1 MGVCG
6 SSQSLT
12 PQQQAARD
20 AEKKKSKQ
28 IEAGLHNDHYSD
40 LKVNKLLLLGSGES
54 GKSTLFKQMITI
66 YGKGFSEDE
75 KRGYVTIV
83 WKNIIEAMKTLCVQ
97 SVAFGDVSP
106 ANQPA
111 RVAFSE
117 MKGEEDLTPEL
128 GHAIQALWKE
138 PSIQAAYERRSTFQ
152 LPDSA
157 AYFFAKIDQVA
168 KREYIPN
175 NDDILRAR
183 VRTTGIVENNF
194 SIDGNNF
201 QMFDVGGQ
209 RNERK
214 KWIHCF
220 ESVTAVLF
228 VAAISEY
235 DQTCFEDEATN
246 RMTEA
251 LTLFDEITNSRW
263 FEKTSIILFLNK
275 RDLFAEKIK
284 RVPLT
289 AAFPDYKGRN
299 EYDEAIKYITT
310 EFETRSRNKAKT
322 IYTHVTCATDT
333 TNVHAV
339 FNAVKDIII
348 RQSLNEAGLLTE
360 GK

>member
-1 MGVCG
+1 
-6 SSQSLT
+6 
-12 PQQQAARD
+12 
-20 AEKKKSKQ
+20 
-28 IEAGLHNDHYSD
+28 
-40 LKVNKLLLLGSGES
+40 
-54 GKSTLFKQMITI
+54 
-66 YGKGFSEDE
+66 
-75 KRGYVTIV
+75 
-83 WKNIIEAMKTLCVQ
+83 
-97 SVAFGDVSP
+97 
-106 ANQPA
+106 
-111 RVAFSE
+111 

-128 GHAIQALWKE
+128 GHAIQALWRE
-138 PSIQAAYERRSTFQ
+138 PTILAAYEKRSTFQ

-157 AYFFAKIDQVA
+157 AYFFSKIDHVA
-168 KREYIPN
+168 RKDYIPN

-235 DQTCFEDEATN
+235 DQTCFEDETTN

-251 LTLFDEITNSRW
+251 LTLFDEISNSRW

-284 RVPLT
+284 RVPLAT
-289 AAFPDYKGRN
+289 AFPDYKGKN
-299 EYDEAIKYITT
+299 EYEEAIKYITQQ
-310 EFETRSRNKAKT
+310 FEDRSRNKAKT

-333 TNVHAV
+333 NNVQAV

>member
-1 MGVCG
+1 
-6 SSQSLT
+6 
-12 PQQQAARD
+12 
-20 AEKKKSKQ
+20 
-28 IEAGLHNDHYSD
+28 
-40 LKVNKLLLLGSGES
+40 
-54 GKSTLFKQMITI
+54 
-66 YGKGFSEDE
+66 
-75 KRGYVTIV
+75 
-83 WKNIIEAMKTLCVQ
+83 MKTLCIQCVHY
-97 SVAFGDVSP
+97 GDVSQ
-106 ANQPA
+106 ANQAA
-111 RVAFSE
+111 RHVFAE

-138 PSIQAAYERRSTFQ
+138 PSVQAAYEKRATFQ

-157 AYFFAKIDQVA
+157 AYFFTKIEQVA
-168 KREYIPN
+168 RRDYIPN

-194 SIDGNNF
+194 AIDGNNF

-235 DQTCFEDEATN
+235 DQTCFEDETTN

-251 LTLFDEITNSRW
+251 LTLFDEISNSRW

-275 RDLFAEKIK
+275 RDLFAEKI
-284 RVPLT
+284 RHVELT
-289 AAFPDYKGRN
+289 VAFPDYKGKIGD
-299 EYDEAIKYITT
+299 YDEAIKYITYQ
-310 EFETRSRNKAKT
+310 FEDRSRNKTKT

-333 TNVHAV
+333 NNIHAV

-348 RQSLNEAGLLTE
+348 RQSLNEAGLLSE
-360 GK
+360 GGK

>member
-6 SSQSLT
+6 SSELT
-12 PQQQAARD
+12 PAQQAAKD

-28 IEAGLHNDHYSD
+28 IEAGLHNDHYAD

-66 YGKGFSEDE
+66 YGKGFSDDE

-83 WKNIIEAMKTLCVQ
+83 WKNVIEAMKVLCQQ
-97 SVAFGDVSP
+97 SIGYGDVS
-106 ANQPA
+106 AGNQSA
-111 RVAFSE
+111 RTAFTE

-128 GHAIQALWKE
+128 GRAIQSLWKE
-138 PSIQAAYERRSTFQ
+138 PAIQAAYEKRSTFQ

-157 AYFFAKIDQVA
+157 KYFFEKVEQVA
-168 KREYIPN
+168 KKDYIPDK
-175 NDDILRAR
+175 DDILRAR

-194 SIDGNNF
+194 VIDGNNF
-201 QMFDVGGQ
+201 QLFDVGGQ

-235 DQTCFEDEATN
+235 DQTCFEDETTN

-251 LTLFDEITNSRW
+251 LTLFDEIANSRW
-263 FEKTSIILFLNK
+263 FQKTSIILFLNK
-275 RDLFAEKIK
+275 KDLFREKIL
-284 RVPLT
+284 RVPLNV
-289 AAFPDYKGRN
+289 AFPDYQGKN
-299 EYDEAIKYITT
+299 EPDEAIRYITT
-310 EFETRSRNKAKT
+310 QFEAQSKNPAKT
-322 IYTHVTCATDT
+322 VYTHVTCATDT

-360 GK
+360 SK

>member
-6 SSQSLT
+6 SSSRL
-12 PQQQAARD
+12 PQEQAARD

-28 IEAGLHNDHYSD
+28 IDASLHTDHYGD

-97 SVAFGDVSP
+97 SLQHGGVSV
-106 ANQPA
+106 ANQNA
-111 RVAFSE
+111 RAVFAE

-138 PSIQAAYERRSTFQ
+138 TNIQAAYERRASFQ

-168 KREYIPN
+168 QFDYIPN

-183 VRTTGIVENNF
+183 IRTTGIVENNF
-194 SIDGNNF
+194 VIDGNSF

-235 DQTCFEDEATN
+235 NQTCFEDETTN

-284 RVPLT
+284 HVPLSV
-289 AAFPDYKGRN
+289 AFPDYKGPN
-299 EYDEAIKYITT
+299 QYDEAIKYITVQ
-310 EFETRSRNKAKT
+310 FEDRSRNKAKT
-322 IYTHVTCATDT
+322 IYTHVTCATDSS
-333 TNVHAV
+333 NVTAV

>member
-6 SSQSLT
+6 SSSQLT
-12 PQQQAARD
+12 PAQQAQRE

-28 IEAGLHNDHYSD
+28 IEATLHSDHSAE

-66 YGKGFSEDE
+66 YGKGFSDDE
-75 KRGYVTIV
+75 RRGYVTIV
-83 WKNIIEAMKTLCVQ
+83 WKNIIEAMRTLCIQ
-97 SVAFGDVSP
+97 SAQYGEVSAANAQARTAF
-106 ANQPA
+106 A
-111 RVAFSE
+111 E

-128 GHAIQALWKE
+128 GYAIQALWKE
-138 PSIQAAYERRSTFQ
+138 SSILAAYERRATFQ

-157 AYFFAKIDQVA
+157 AYFFAKIEQVA
-168 KREYIPN
+168 RKEYLPN

-194 SIDGNNF
+194 AIDGNNF

-235 DQTCFEDEATN
+235 DQTCFEDETTN

-251 LTLFDEITNSRW
+251 LTLFDEIANSRW

-289 AAFPDYKGRN
+289 VAFQNYTGRN
-299 EYDEAIKYITT
+299 EYEEAIRYITGQ
-310 EFETRSRNKAKT
+310 FEERSRNKSKT

-333 TNVHAV
+333 NNVHAV

-348 RQSLNEAGLLTE
+348 RQSLNEAGLLTDS
-360 GK
+360 K

>member
-6 SSQSLT
+6 SSQS
-12 PQQQAARD
+12 PQEQAARD

-28 IEAGLHNDHYSD
+28 IEAGLHNDHYAD

-83 WKNIIEAMKTLCVQ
+83 WKNIIEAMKTLCLQ
-97 SVAFGDVSP
+97 SVQHGEVSE
-106 ANQPA
+106 ANKNA
-111 RVAFSE
+111 RSIFSE

-128 GHAIQALWKE
+128 GQAIAALWKE
-138 PSIQAAYERRSTFQ
+138 PTIKAAYERRSTFQ

-157 AYFFAKIDQVA
+157 AYFFGKIDQVA
-168 KREYIPN
+168 RRDYIPN

-194 SIDGNNF
+194 TIDGNAF

-235 DQTCFEDEATN
+235 DQTCFEDETTN

-251 LTLFDEITNSRW
+251 LTLFDEIANSRW

-275 RDLFAEKIK
+275 RDLFAEKIR
-284 RVPLT
+284 RVALT
-289 AAFPDYKGRN
+289 SAFPDYKGHN
-299 EYDEAIKYITT
+299 EYEEAIVYITQQ
-310 EFETRSRNKAKT
+310 FEALSRNKMKT

-333 TNVHAV
+333 NNVHAV

-348 RQSLNEAGLLTE
+348 RQSLNEAGLLSE
-360 GK
+360 GGK